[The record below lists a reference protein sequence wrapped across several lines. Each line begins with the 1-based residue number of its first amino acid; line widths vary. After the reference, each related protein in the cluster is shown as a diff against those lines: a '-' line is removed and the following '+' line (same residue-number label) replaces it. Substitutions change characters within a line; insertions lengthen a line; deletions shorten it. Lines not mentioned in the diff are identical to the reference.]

1 MMRHQAWP
9 AITQTNYDRSAC
21 TAGVVHLGYGAFH
34 RAHQAAYLDDY
45 MEETGDLRWGIIAV
59 NLRAAEQDSFVAN
72 QGANG
77 YLLKSVAPDGETALR
92 RVRSHLGFADW
103 SQDREGVAAL
113 LAGPDVRIVT
123 ITVTESGYYTDPA
136 GALNPAEPVIAA
148 EFAGGAVR
156 SVYACLCDGLAARM
170 QAGGTPLTILCC
182 DNIRSNGKM
191 LRRNLAAYLAG
202 TGQDV
207 LAAWVDAN
215 VTFPCSMVDRITP
228 RSTPEMR
235 AEIEAALGPQDA
247 TPIMAEAFVQ
257 WVLEDNFAGPMPD
270 LAKVGVTVTPDVDP
284 YEEAKIRILNGGHT
298 SLTYMAALEGVATFD
313 AAMDHPDLFDHF
325 WRYETQEVLPGLT
338 IKLPFDKAE
347 YLKSISARFKNGAI
361 ADTIARICADGM
373 AKFPIFIR
381 PTLEGCLQ
389 QGIMPDCGIAA
400 AASWYV
406 FAKHVAA
413 GRIGFDYLEPG
424 WDLLMPM
431 LSDDGK
437 DSFVTSRQ
445 LWGDLPVIY
454 PAFADALRAQI
465 KEKETKWPV

>member
-1 MMRHQAWP
+1 MRHRTWP

-34 RAHQAAYLDDY
+34 RAHQAVYLDDY
-45 MEETGDLRWGIIAV
+45 MEKTGDLRWGITAV
-59 NLRAAEQDSFVAN
+59 NLRAAEQGSFAAGH
-72 QGANG
+72 GANG
-77 YLLKSVAPDGETALR
+77 YLLKTVAPDGDMALR
-92 RVRSHLGFADW
+92 RVRCHLGFADW
-103 SQDREGVAAL
+103 SRDRAGVAAL
-113 LAGPDVRIVT
+113 LAGPDVHMVT
-123 ITVTESGYYTDPA
+123 ITVTESGYYTDPT

-148 EFAGGAVR
+148 EFAGGPVS
-156 SVYACLCDGLAARM
+156 SVYACLCDGLVARM
-170 QAGGTPLTILCC
+170 QAGGGPLTVLCC

-191 LRRNLAAYLAG
+191 LHRNLAAYLAG

-228 RSTPEMR
+228 RSTPELR
-235 AEIEAALGPQDA
+235 AGIEAALGPQDA
-247 TPIMAEAFVQ
+247 PPILAEAFVQ
-257 WVLEDNFAGPMPD
+257 WVLEDDFAGPMPD
-270 LAKVGVTVTPDVDP
+270 LAAAGVTVTPDVDP

-298 SLTYMAALEGVATFD
+298 CLTYMAALEGVATFD
-313 AAMDHPDLFDHF
+313 AAMDQPDLFDHF

-338 IKLPFDKAE
+338 IDLPFDKTE
-347 YLKSISARFKNGAI
+347 YLESISARFKNKAI

-381 PTLEGCLQ
+381 PTLAGCLQ
-389 QGIMPDCGIAA
+389 QGIMPVHGIAA

-406 FAKHVAA
+406 FARHVAA

-424 WDLLMPM
+424 WDLLVPM

-437 DSFVTSRQ
+437 DCFVTSRQ
-445 LWGDLPVIY
+445 LWGDLPVTY

-465 KEKETKWPV
+465 NEKETKWPV